1 MTVNIVPIAPTSVRI
16 VWPLVEHHIEAAL
29 EYCQGTYLPI
39 DILEQV
45 ERGEK
50 QLWVAQREDG
60 HVVAALVSFI
70 NRYPRRTSVCVPF
83 IGGTEVRTWFRK
95 ALLAIE
101 SWGFENGCDAL
112 EGGAR
117 RGWLRLARMQ
127 EAGVYLWKD
136 LDRVSID
143 STAREMI
150 EEEAA

>member
-1 MTVNIVPIAPTSVRI
+1 MTVHIVPIAPASVRT
-16 VWPLVEHHIEAAL
+16 VWPLVEHHIESAL
-29 EYCQGTYLPI
+29 EWCQGTFLPI

-50 QLWVAQREDG
+50 QLWVAQRDDG

-70 NRYPRRTSVCVPF
+70 NRYPRRTSICVPF
-83 IGGTEVRTWFRK
+83 IGGTEVRSWFRK

-101 SWGFENGCDAL
+101 SWGMEQGCDAL

-117 RGWLRLARMQ
+117 RGWLRMAKMK

-136 LDRVSID
+136 LDRATLEE
-143 STAREMI
+143 TAANVR
-150 EEEAA
+150 EAA